1 LTAAV
6 GYVRVSTTEQATGGL
21 GLEGQRSTIVAACT
35 ARGLNVADVY
45 TDAGVSSVAT
55 TRPAL
60 DEALAAVEAAPGRV
74 LVVAKLD
81 RLARSLSA
89 YAALVDR
96 SRRNGW
102 QLLALDTPE
111 AATPQGEAMQ
121 LVVLAFAQM
130 ERRLIS
136 QRTVD
141 ALAAARARGVVLG
154 RPVLVDD
161 QVAAEILELY
171 RRRQLN
177 ASAIAARLNASNISG
192 PAGGVWHPGA
202 VARVLHRA
210 GVQLRRGRPK
220 SKRPPARRRQAVT
233 IQRLTGP
240 DGQTTP
246 PVESPAG
253 RVRDRVGLVA
263 GRRGALSG
271 SSPSGPSV
279 DAG

>member
-1 LTAAV
+1 VSEAV
-6 GYVRVSTTEQATGGL
+6 GYVRVSTAEQAIGGL
-21 GLEGQRSTIVAACT
+21 GLEAQRSTIVVAC
-35 ARGLNVADVY
+35 AGRGLNLTEVH
-45 TDAGVSSVAT
+45 TDAGVSSVASA
-55 TRPAL
+55 RPAL
-60 DEALAAVEAAPGRV
+60 DDALAAVEAAPGRV

-89 YAALVDR
+89 YAALVAR
-96 SRRNGW
+96 SQRKGW

-136 QRTVD
+136 QRTID

-171 RRRQLN
+171 RRRRLN
-177 ASAIAARLNASNISG
+177 ASAIAAHLNATGVPG
-192 PAGGVWHPGA
+192 PAGRRWNPGT
-202 VARVLHRA
+202 VARVLQRA

-220 SKRPPARRRQAVT
+220 SKRPTRRRRRAVT
-233 IQRLTGP
+233 VEGLAGHE
-240 DGQTTP
+240 GQTTP
-246 PVESPAG
+246 PQLAPEGGVGGRMATAAG
-253 RVRDRVGLVA
+253 LT
-263 GRRGALSG
+263 GALSG
-271 SSPSGPSV
+271 SSPSDPAV
-279 DAG
+279 P